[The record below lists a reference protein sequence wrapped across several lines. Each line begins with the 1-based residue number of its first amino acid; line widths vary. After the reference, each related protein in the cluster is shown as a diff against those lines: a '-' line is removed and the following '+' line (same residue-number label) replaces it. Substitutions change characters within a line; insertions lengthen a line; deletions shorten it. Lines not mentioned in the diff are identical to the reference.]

1 MRRFG
6 MLREVPAGQRELRQ
20 CEATAKLSVVSS
32 VWTVLC
38 THGLDV
44 LLSQQCGTGEA
55 TEDHLNEHILLE
67 FTQYTASLPRSAW
80 LPGTRSQAH

>member
-1 MRRFG
+1 MSSCGPREFGLAWARSYDLTYATLWHYFG

-44 LLSQQCGTGEA
+44 LLS
-55 TEDHLNEHILLE
+55 
-67 FTQYTASLPRSAW
+67 
-80 LPGTRSQAH
+80 

>member
-67 FTQYTASLPRSAW
+67 FTHYTASLPRSA
-80 LPGTRSQAH
+80 